1 MSTELDLAD
10 RIAMYVGGGL
20 LVLAIPVMG
29 LATTLAGSTTPLYVY
44 ETADGSGQVLAPAL
58 APEGA
63 EIVSAPLVDPNLRA
77 ALVLA
82 ALAVWAA
89 YAVYR
94 LFTAGGEDA
103 STRTGAATVSD

>member
-1 MSTELDLAD
+1 MSTELDAAD

-20 LVLAIPVMG
+20 LLLAIPVAG
-29 LATTLAGSTTPLYVY
+29 LATTLAGSTTALYVY

-77 ALVLA
+77 TLALLG
-82 ALAVWAA
+82 LLVWGVYAA
-89 YAVYR
+89 YR
-94 LFTAGGEDA
+94 LLTAAGGGA
-103 STRTGAATVSD
+103 TSRTGAPSGAD